1 MQQHQRPPF
10 RPFYNQYDN
19 QNQYR
24 GNNFQPNYQNYNN
37 QQFVRKG
44 GNYQERRQNSS
55 TYQAI
60 PKGGNQSV
68 QGQDLQNPQTQKEAK
83 IKKAASKQVS
93 SSGTLAAQKQKQH
106 DPAAVDP
113 DKLQCFKCWNK
124 GHATKECS
132 EEVLCVNC
140 DKTSHIS
147 NKYTW
152 LKQRKPMATM
162 VGFGAEGLGFFVTE
176 HAKQTPLDDKKSGS
190 ALVKIKEGL
199 DFNVTAEILILNL
212 SKTYPWK
219 WDWKAKELKPSVFKV
234 EFPSADKVN
243 GKLSVVWMQAKRVPK
258 ELKNFHGLYEV
269 GSTIGFVIEV
279 DMETFWKNGQ
289 VHMKIGI
296 ADVGKIPKVTTVTGS
311 NLLIYHVWIK
321 VIEVVEL
328 GWMKNAKDNLLDFD
342 AIEDE
347 DISEM
352 EDKRDPKRLKGTD
365 AGNSTPEPDVLQ
377 QGQVRD
383 SVMRHA
389 NDIMLDGEDK
399 FHDGKAQL
407 SDDEEEAGK
416 VQLSDDEAEVEDVQ
430 STQESLGT
438 KMDRIIPGFRN
449 KEDREGTDGGINN
462 RFSGRLAGKY
472 SDDVPILDRA
482 KNLKSKNLTTDEAWV
497 LP

>member
-234 EFPSADKVN
+234 EFPSADKV
-243 GKLSVVWMQAKRVPK
+243 
-258 ELKNFHGLYEV
+258 
-269 GSTIGFVIEV
+269 

-365 AGNSTPEPDVLQ
+365 AGNSTP
-377 QGQVRD
+377 
-383 SVMRHA
+383 
-389 NDIMLDGEDK
+389 DGEDK

-482 KNLKSKNLTTDEAWV
+482 KNLKSKNLTTDEGRG
-497 LP
+497 